1 MGSSESKST
10 KEEENIGVGGRFTEE
25 KEYRLYKLV
34 DTNSNGGELLP
45 WMRYA
50 LNTGDYSLIDGYLD
64 SKLKDFMYN
73 GGKAKLESVAELV
86 KIRNKERNAMLG
98 AFMRKKGKGK
108 SGPNILDDFNQEA
121 NQGDLK
127 KALKLLDGG
136 KSGKGDAKYREIVWK
151 LEERGR
157 MGENIVGACLMQG
170 SALHNKLA
178 IKILTAY
185 PKLINDIFISEEYY
199 GLSHLHQAI
208 VNEDPYMTNYL
219 LQHGAD
225 INQRCY
231 GAFFCAND
239 QKNGRTD
246 SLEHEY
252 VDLPERTNYVGR
264 TYFGEY
270 PLAFA
275 ACTNQKDCYRLLRAK
290 RADPN
295 LKDTNGNTVLHMTVI
310 HENLEMLKLAYDLGA
325 KLQIPN
331 NQSLTPLTLA
341 VKIAKKKMFEQ
352 ILQLE
357 SIKDWTYGEASRVA
371 YPLAKLDTIDQETGQ
386 LNENSALYLA
396 AYGETEEHLEMLEG
410 LLENLLQAK
419 WDAFARRHWSISLFC
434 FVIYFAFVSTAF
446 MNRPFSQTTSILTED
461 AIWMLPNTM
470 EALIDPLKTL
480 KIDNATYASMGIS
493 PSKWFTKSYSY
504 PVESKFVYEQ
514 KRCHLTQ
521 YFNYGYQGYV
531 RLGAEAFVLFA
542 VLFQIVVELLEIRAI
557 GYKRWWQ
564 VLSSFPFKILYRMSL
579 FFILMLLPI
588 RLLCFLGDTMLLLDN
603 LFSMLVVVF
612 LIYELFVSLLQF
624 NLLIAMMTRTY
635 ELIYRT
641 QKEYKRQWA
650 QVILMTEL
658 SLPPKDRLM
667 ALLKYSRPIGIDK
680 RKRAFVVTRKH
691 ETFSESEKLMKEQQA
706 HAIQEEKRL
715 LLKRRLRD
723 IHVQGGHHGKETK
736 QHNRPETPYL
746 ATPMPKWQTV
756 KKEE

>member
-1 MGSSESKST
+1 MGSSESKKI
-10 KEEENIGVGGRFTEE
+10 KEEENIGAGGRFTEE

-151 LEERGR
+151 LEDRGR

-208 VNEDPYMTNYL
+208 VNEDPYMTHYL

-252 VDLPERTNYVGR
+252 VDLPERTNYMGR

-325 KLQIPN
+325 KLQIQN

-341 VKIAKKKMFEQ
+341 VKTAKKKMFEQ
-352 ILQLE
+352 LLQLE
-357 SIKDWTYGEASRVA
+357 STIDWNYGEASRVA

-434 FVIYFAFVSTAF
+434 FVVYFIFVSLAF
-446 MNRPFSQTTSILTED
+446 MNRPFAQTTSVETDD
-461 AIWMLPNTM
+461 AIWLIPGSIQ
-470 EALIDPLKTL
+470 ALLDPDKVNKEKYKELAIGKPSWVTKTY
-480 KIDNATYASMGIS
+480 TY
-493 PSKWFTKSYSY
+493 PT
-504 PVESKFVYEQ
+504 ESAYFYQQ

-521 YFNYGYQGYV
+521 YFNYGDQGYV
-531 RLGAEAFVLFA
+531 RLVSESVVLFC
-542 VLFQIVVELLEIRAI
+542 VVFQIIMELLEIRAI

-564 VLSSFPFKILYRMSL
+564 VLVSFEI
-579 FFILMLLPI
+579 
-588 RLLCFLGDTMLLLDN
+588 
-603 LFSMLVVVF
+603 
-612 LIYELFVSLLQF
+612 
-624 NLLIAMMTRTY
+624 
-635 ELIYRT
+635 
-641 QKEYKRQWA
+641 
-650 QVILMTEL
+650 
-658 SLPPKDRLM
+658 
-667 ALLKYSRPIGIDK
+667 
-680 RKRAFVVTRKH
+680 
-691 ETFSESEKLMKEQQA
+691 
-706 HAIQEEKRL
+706 
-715 LLKRRLRD
+715 
-723 IHVQGGHHGKETK
+723 
-736 QHNRPETPYL
+736 
-746 ATPMPKWQTV
+746 
-756 KKEE
+756 